1 MTIAEEMAEEF
12 RVGFNSRKTG
22 FNCWKVEQKEIK
34 ELIIKITGLQA
45 ANAKLVEA
53 LENICAWIDSD
64 SCGGV
69 GSVKRYEEARAVLK
83 EVSND

>member
-34 ELIIKITGLQA
+34 ELIATVAERG
-45 ANAKLVEA
+45 
-53 LENICAWIDSD
+53 
-64 SCGGV
+64 
-69 GSVKRYEEARAVLK
+69 REEAQEIIYSGIDTITLNGVVYVCSVDAQDAIRANK
-83 EVSND
+83 WEEEEA

>member
-1 MTIAEEMAEEF
+1 MKCRWIFWRKRASELAIAWYTEKKRAEKAEAD
-12 RVGFNSRKTG
+12 K
-22 FNCWKVEQKEIK
+22 
-34 ELIIKITGLQA
+34 
-45 ANAKLVEA
+45 AKLVKA

-83 EVSND
+83 GAP